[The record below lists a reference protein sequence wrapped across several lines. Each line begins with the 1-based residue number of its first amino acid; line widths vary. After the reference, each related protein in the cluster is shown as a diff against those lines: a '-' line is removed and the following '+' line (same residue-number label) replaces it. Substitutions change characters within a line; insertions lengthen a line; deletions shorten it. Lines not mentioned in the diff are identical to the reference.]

1 MRIQRLDL
9 LRYGKFT
16 DRSLAFPAGAARDFH
31 LVVGAN
37 EAGKSTTRSAILDLL
52 YGIETRSSYDFLHA
66 KAEMRL
72 GATLVH
78 AGEALDVVRTKARTK
93 SLLGPDGQPL
103 SDAALATF
111 LGGTERGFFDQMFG
125 LDHPRL
131 VKGGRSIL
139 DSADDIGQM
148 LFQSAAG
155 IGGLGAVREQL
166 EREADGLWGVRKAGG
181 RAYYAAAERLAQADA
196 ALKQSTV
203 RTKDWVDG
211 RRALDELT
219 GRRAQ
224 LRQRQREVETER
236 LRLERVRRVAAALR
250 QWREMGA
257 ELRALG
263 AVVELPAD
271 AAARLAQAEL
281 ALAGAR
287 RDHALFEAQA
297 AELRARRAAIRPDER
312 LLRHAADIEALAARA
327 QQVRHHDRD
336 IERRLA
342 EIDVHWQQ
350 AAARARQLGWPV
362 SDADA
367 LAARLPALPRRAAV
381 VMLARRF
388 AVLDQTCRAA
398 EAALADKEADHLAL
412 DAQRRMLSVSSVPPV
427 LRVALAEA
435 RALGD
440 TDAAL
445 ARGEALLGAAE
456 RELATAC
463 AALGAG
469 SSDPAAL
476 RALVVPSEADIRVR
490 LQREADDAL
499 ASRTLDERHADLRAQ
514 AELARL
520 GIAQYRRTHHPIGQA
535 ELAEARARRD
545 AAWGDIRSGAAVLPG
560 AGAGFETQLRHADAL
575 ADQRHDKAQ
584 EASELQSRIDAL
596 ERLQLQL
603 DETAARRAAQRARCD
618 ADAADWRA
626 IASGLGLDDL
636 ALRDVEAWRAA
647 RERVLRADIARA
659 DAARTLAAGRAARDA
674 ASAALQAALDGA
686 GIAFDI
692 AAPLAVTLVLAG
704 DAVERA
710 TETRARAEELA
721 RQQAALAAALGRQRD
736 AAAQARSALD
746 AWHADWHAA
755 VRGIGL
761 AQDGTDGDGDAGRID
776 VAGAE
781 GALEAIAAIEGRLD
795 SIRDLRHQ
803 RVDAMR
809 HDLADFDAETA
820 AVVAAVAPE
829 LAGRERGGAAV
840 ELAARL
846 GEARD
851 AHREAER
858 LREEG
863 AAREAQARDAAA
875 GVERARAMVAPLLR
889 LAHLAPVPDGAVSG
903 DRPANGS
910 ARASEGERS
919 TQEGEGDD
927 AAVGA
932 GRDEDAERHERL
944 RTLIAHSDRRRELAL
959 AVEAALRTVE
969 EGGDGLSI
977 DALEAEVAAVDAAQI
992 PARRA
997 ELAAQLDDARQA
1009 QDALTVQITQAEA
1022 ALSRIAGQDDAARA
1036 ESQRQNA
1043 LAEMADAAERYVR
1056 VHTASRLLKWAI
1068 DRYRET
1074 RQGPLLG
1081 RAGAIFAGLTRGSFQ
1096 KLSVDFDSD
1105 PLTLHGLRADGQVVP
1120 IPGMS
1125 DGTRDQLY
1133 LALRLAALE
1142 MHLAQSHA
1150 MPFIAD
1156 DLFINYDDGRSEA
1169 GLEAL
1174 AELST
1179 RTQVIFLSHHDHLV
1193 PTVRRVFGGD
1203 VNVVAL

>member
-16 DRSLAFPAGAARDFH
+16 DRSLDFPAGAARDFH
-31 LVVGAN
+31 LVVGVN

-52 YGIETRSSYDFLHA
+52 YGIELRSPYDFLHA

-78 AGEALDVVRTKARTK
+78 AGESIDVVRTKARTK
-93 SLLGPDGQPL
+93 SLLGPGGQPL

-139 DSADDIGQM
+139 DSADDIGQI

-166 EREADGLWGVRKAGG
+166 ESEADGLWGVRKAGG
-181 RAYYAAAERLAQADA
+181 RAYYAAADRLAQADA

-224 LRQRQREVETER
+224 LRERQRALETER

-250 QWREMGA
+250 QWRETGA
-257 ELRALG
+257 DLRALG

-297 AELRARRAAIRPDER
+297 AELRTRRAAIRPDAR
-312 LLRHAADIEALAARA
+312 LLRHAADIEMLAARA

-362 SDADA
+362 ADADA

-381 VMLARRF
+381 VTLARRF
-388 AVLDQTCRAA
+388 AVLDQACHAA
-398 EAALADKEADHLAL
+398 EATLADKEAERVAL
-412 DAQRRMLSVSSVPPV
+412 EAQRRMLSVAEVPPV
-427 LRVALAEA
+427 LRVALADA

-445 ARGEALLGAAE
+445 ARDEALLRAAE
-456 RELATAC
+456 RELATAR

-469 SSDPAAL
+469 PSEPAAL
-476 RALVVPSEADIRVR
+476 RALALPSEADIRAR
-490 LQREADDAL
+490 LQRQADDAL
-499 ASRTLDERHADLRAQ
+499 GLKAIDERHADLQAQ
-514 AELARL
+514 AGLARL
-520 GIAQYRRTHHPIGQA
+520 GIAQYRKAHHPIGQA

-545 AAWGDIRSGAAVLPG
+545 AVWNDIRSGAAVLPG
-560 AGAGFETQLRHADAL
+560 AGAGFETHLRHADAL

-603 DETAARRAAQRARCD
+603 DETAARLATQCARRD
-618 ADAADWRA
+618 ADDAGWRA
-626 IASGLGLDDL
+626 TASALGLDGM

-647 RERVLRADIARA
+647 RERVLRADAARA
-659 DAARTLAAGRAARDA
+659 DAARALAAGRAARDG
-674 ASAALQAALDGA
+674 ASAALQAALGGA

-692 AAPLAVTLVLAG
+692 AAPLAVTIVLAG

-721 RQQAALAAALGRQRD
+721 RQQASLTAALGRQRD
-736 AAAQARSALD
+736 AAAQARAALD
-746 AWHADWHAA
+746 AWHADWRAA

-761 AQDGTDGDGDAGRID
+761 AEDGDVDVDAGRID

-803 RVDAMR
+803 RIDAMR
-809 HDLADFDAETA
+809 RDLADFDAETA

-829 LAGRERGGAAV
+829 LGGRERGGAAV

-851 AHREAER
+851 AHKEAER

-875 GVERARAMVAPLLR
+875 GVARARAMVAPLLR
-889 LAHLAPVPDGAVSG
+889 LAGLADEAAGAG
-903 DRPANGS
+903 LD
-910 ARASEGERS
+910 
-919 TQEGEGDD
+919 DD
-927 AAVGA
+927 ADT
-932 GRDEDAERHERL
+932 GRHAHL
-944 RTLIAHSDRRRELAL
+944 RALIARSDRRRELAL

-977 DALEAEVAAVDAAQI
+977 EALEAEVADVDIAQI

-1022 ALSRIAGQDDAARA
+1022 ALARIAGQDDAARA

-1120 IPGMS
+1120 IAGMS

-1142 MHLAQSHA
+1142 MHLGQSHA

-1169 GLEAL
+1169 GLRAL

>member
-1 MRIQRLDL
+1 MRLQHLDL

-16 DRSLAFPAGAARDFH
+16 DRRLAFPAAPRDFH
-31 LVVGAN
+31 LVVGVN

-52 YGIETRSSYDFLHA
+52 YGIELRSPYDFLHT

-78 AGEALDVVRTKARTK
+78 AGESLDVVRTKARTR
-93 SLLGPDGQPL
+93 SLLGPGGEPVT
-103 SDAALATF
+103 DAALAAF
-111 LGGTERGFFDQMFG
+111 LGNTERGFFDQMFG

-131 VKGGRSIL
+131 VRGGQDIL
-139 DSADDIGQM
+139 DSANDIGQI

-166 EREADGLWGVRKAGG
+166 EREADGLWGARKSGG
-181 RAYYAAAERLAQADA
+181 RAYYVAADRLAQADA
-196 ALKQSTV
+196 ALKQATV
-203 RTKDWVDG
+203 RTKDWVEG
-211 RRALDELT
+211 QRALDELT
-219 GRRAQ
+219 GRRDA
-224 LRQRQREVETER
+224 LRERHRALETDR
-236 LRLERVRRVAAALR
+236 LRLERVRRVAVASR
-250 QWREMGA
+250 QWREAEA

-263 AVVELPAD
+263 DVIGLPAD
-271 AAARLAQAEL
+271 AAARLAQAEV

-287 RDHALFEAQA
+287 RDHALFASQA
-297 AELRARRAAIRPDER
+297 ADVRARRARIHPDER
-312 LLRHAADIEALAARA
+312 LLRHAADIEALAARH
-327 QQVRHHDRD
+327 QQVRNHDRD
-336 IERRLA
+336 IERRLL

-350 AAARARQLGWPV
+350 AAARARQLGWTV
-362 SDADA
+362 ADAEA
-367 LAARLPALPRRAAV
+367 LAARLPTLPRRAAV
-381 VMLARRF
+381 ATLAKRF
-388 AVLDQTCRAA
+388 AVLDQARRAA
-398 EAALADKEADHLAL
+398 EAALADREADRAAL
-412 DAQRRMLSVSSVPPV
+412 EAQGRVLSVASVPPV

-445 ARGEALLGAAE
+445 ARDAALLRAAE
-456 RELATAC
+456 RDRATAR
-463 AALGAG
+463 AALGRAG
-469 SSDPAAL
+469 GDPAAL
-476 RALVVPSEADIRVR
+476 RALVPPSEADIRER
-490 LQREADDAL
+490 LRRQADDAQAL
-499 ASRTLDERHADLRAQ
+499 HATEERHADLRAQ
-514 AELARL
+514 AAAQRLAV
-520 GIAQYRRTHHPIGQA
+520 AQYRRTHQPVSRT
-535 ELAEARARRD
+535 ELAEARTRRD
-545 AAWGDIRSGAAVLPG
+545 ATWTALR
-560 AGAGFETQLRHADAL
+560 AGAVALPEAAPDFEARLRHADAL

-584 EASELQSRIDAL
+584 EAGELQARLDAL

-603 DETAARRAAQRARCD
+603 DDTAARAAAHRARRD
-618 ADAADWRA
+618 AGEADWRA
-626 IASGLGLDDL
+626 VASALGLDGL
-636 ALRDVEAWRAA
+636 ALRDVEAWRTA
-647 RERVLRADIARA
+647 RDRVLRAEAACTEAA
-659 DAARTLAAGRAARDA
+659 DALAAGRRARDA
-674 ASAALQAALDGA
+674 ASGALRAALDGA
-686 GIAFDI
+686 GIACDA
-692 AAPLAVTLVLAG
+692 AAPLAVAIVLAG

-721 RQQAALAAALGRQRD
+721 RQQASLAAALERQRD
-736 AAAQARSALD
+736 ATAQARAALD
-746 AWHADWHAA
+746 AWHADWRVA

-761 AQDGTDGDGDAGRID
+761 DPDGNDAGGID
-776 VAGAE
+776 VAGGE
-781 GALEAIAAIEGRLD
+781 GALDAIAAIEGRLE

-829 LAGRERGGAAV
+829 LAGRERGAAAV

-846 GEARD
+846 ADARD

-875 GVERARAMVAPLLR
+875 GVARARAMLAPLLR
-889 LAHLAPVPDGAVSG
+889 LAG
-903 DRPANGS
+903 
-910 ARASEGERS
+910 
-919 TQEGEGDD
+919 EGEGGGAADADGGADDGADGEPGRHEAAD
-927 AAVGA
+927 AASH
-932 GRDEDAERHERL
+932 DRL
-944 RTLIAHSDRRRELAL
+944 RGLVARSDHQRRLAR
-959 AVEAALRTVE
+959 AVEAALGTLE
-969 EGGDGLSI
+969 AGGDGLSI
-977 DALEAEVAAVDAAQI
+977 EALEAEVAAVDAAQV
-992 PARRA
+992 PARTA
-997 ELAAQLDDARQA
+997 GLAAQLDEVRQA

-1022 ALSRIAGQDDAARA
+1022 ALGRIAGQDDAARA

-1096 KLSVDFDSD
+1096 KLSVDFDSE

-1120 IPGMS
+1120 IAGMS

-1150 MPFIAD
+1150 LPFIAD

-1169 GLEAL
+1169 GLRAL

-1193 PTVRRVFGGD
+1193 PTVQRVFGGD